1 MVKVRFY
8 RGRNSMYEVTH
19 RIVGSR
25 KPSIIPTRKTRKT
38 GKQVGLT
45 EDSGNH
51 GIIGVR
57 LITCAIN
64 CPWRVKL

>member
-8 RGRNSMYEVTH
+8 RGRNSKYEVTH

-25 KPSIIPTRKTRKT
+25 KPSIIPRKTRKT

-51 GIIGVR
+51 EITGVR
-57 LITCAIN
+57 LIT
-64 CPWRVKL
+64 